1 MAVNKNNATTDTQS
15 IDNEFT
21 DALKIPT
28 SLLEKLSPNQ
38 KKLIE
43 VLAANH
49 PHGLLSSELTHSI
62 GVSNK
67 SDLIHFK
74 LRMLLASEGLKIIVK
89 RVSRQWLWQLRPIQP
104 LEVVE

>member
-1 MAVNKNNATTDTQS
+1 MVVKNNNTDTQS
-15 IDNEFT
+15 IGNEFT
-21 DALKIPT
+21 STNTLEIPK
-28 SLLEKLSPNQ
+28 SLLSKLSPNQ

-49 PHGLLSSELTHSI
+49 PHGLLSSELTREI
-62 GVSNK
+62 AVSNK

-74 LRMLLASEGLKIIVK
+74 LKMLLASEGLEIFTE
-89 RVSRQWLWQLRPIQP
+89 RVSRQWLWKLRPIQP